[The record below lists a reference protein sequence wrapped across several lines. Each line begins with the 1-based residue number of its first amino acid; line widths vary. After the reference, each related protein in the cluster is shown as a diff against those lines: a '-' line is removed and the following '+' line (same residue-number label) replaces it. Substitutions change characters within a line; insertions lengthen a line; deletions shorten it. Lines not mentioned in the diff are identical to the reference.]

1 MQDLSTNGKSSI
13 GGLIVAYHFDA
24 QTMDTLVEAFKK
36 QVDRLVIVDNSNTNQ
51 KEWFAKYDSNVRYLP
66 LNENKGIAY
75 AQNIGIKF
83 LLDKGCDFILF
94 SDQDSIPTE
103 YLTENLY
110 HSYRTL
116 KAYDPNVQGIAPSA
130 YNKHTGETYSYQSE
144 VLADLTVEDRL
155 YEKVSYLMN
164 SGAFITADAFRHVG
178 LMDAQLFIDGVDS
191 EWCWRATHLMN
202 ATFYID
208 KNIKLAHFLGIGNKK
223 IGGKERSI
231 TPPFRMY
238 YQYRNFIWLLKRKYV
253 PVSWKKYNGKKY
265 LIKLVYYPTFIAP
278 RYQYLKNISKGII
291 SGLLTK

>member
-24 QTMDTLVEAFKK
+24 QTMSTLVEAFQK
-36 QVDRLVIVDNSNTNQ
+36 QVDWLIIVDNSDTDQN
-51 KEWFAKYDSNVRYLP
+51 EWFAKYGSDVCYLP

-75 AQNIGIKF
+75 AQNIGIKL
-83 LLDKGCDFILF
+83 LLDKGCDYILF
-94 SDQDSIPTE
+94 SDQDSIPPE
-103 YLTENLY
+103 HLTVDLY
-110 HSYRTL
+110 SSYRML
-116 KAYDPNVQGIAPSA
+116 KAHDPNVQGVAPSA

-144 VLADLTVEDRL
+144 VLADLTIEDHP

-164 SGAFITADAFRHVG
+164 SGAFIAAEAFKQAG

-191 EWCWRATHLMN
+191 EWCWRAAQRIH
-202 ATFYID
+202 ATFYVD

-253 PVSWKKYNGKKY
+253 PASWKRYNGKKY
-265 LIKLVYYPTFIAP
+265 LIKLIYYPLFIAP
-278 RYQYLKNISKGII
+278 RFQYLKNITKGIN
-291 SGLLTK
+291 SGLRAQ